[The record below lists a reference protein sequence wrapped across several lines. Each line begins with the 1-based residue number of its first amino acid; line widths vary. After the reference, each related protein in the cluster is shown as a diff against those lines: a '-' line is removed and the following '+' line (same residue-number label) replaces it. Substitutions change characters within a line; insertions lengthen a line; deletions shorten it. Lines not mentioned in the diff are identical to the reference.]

1 MNYSAEYVN
10 KWQSIIVMF
19 KTMIN
24 VEYQKENKLLKD
36 KELKL
41 TVSTYYFEMHDFS
54 VYSFRVHFIIKELN
68 MKKYYLNLKE

>member
-24 VEYQKENKLLKD
+24 VEYQKENNLIEEENEQ
-36 KELKL
+36 KE
-41 TVSTYYFEMHDFS
+41 E
-54 VYSFRVHFIIKELN
+54 E
-68 MKKYYLNLKE
+68 